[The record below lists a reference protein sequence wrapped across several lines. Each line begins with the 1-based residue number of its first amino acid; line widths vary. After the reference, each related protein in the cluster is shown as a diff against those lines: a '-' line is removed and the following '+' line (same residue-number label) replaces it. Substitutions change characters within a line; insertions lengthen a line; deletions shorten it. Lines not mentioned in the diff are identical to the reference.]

1 MQISVWKL
9 KKWSTLKTAYNGAP
23 ELSRE
28 FIQIAML
35 LLIMHIPF
43 VKDLNFVFVSVFLI
57 L

>member
-9 KKWSTLKTAYNGAP
+9 KKWSTLKTVYNGAP